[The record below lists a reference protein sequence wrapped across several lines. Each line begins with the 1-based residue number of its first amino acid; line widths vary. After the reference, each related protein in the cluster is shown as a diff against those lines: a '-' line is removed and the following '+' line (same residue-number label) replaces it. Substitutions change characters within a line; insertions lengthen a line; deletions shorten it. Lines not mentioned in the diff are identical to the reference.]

1 MKHCQP
7 AALPHIPSGSPP
19 LCHQHSAALP
29 VLKVFPRDTLHLNSF
44 FMSLGWDHW
53 EERYLNLLPKTSA
66 CHFSP
71 SLPTS
76 VLSCLAFPG
85 SCRGMDLFRLF
96 LFQLWLETQ
105 GARDGK
111 ATDNMTLLRRSA
123 VPRLGTDTGRV
134 ILRKNHTKIHF
145 ISSYQPVFI

>member
-85 SCRGMDLFRLF
+85 SCRIYLVYFYSSSGWKLKVLGMEMP
-96 LFQLWLETQ
+96 QI
-105 GARDGK
+105 
-111 ATDNMTLLRRSA
+111 MTLPRRSA

-134 ILRKNHTKIHF
+134 LLRKKHRKIHF